1 MPNHFNSIFIKEKL
15 MKTNHFKKIIL
26 FPILLGISQV
36 SWAACDQTLSPGA
49 NLASAISGAAAG
61 TTICL
66 NNGSY
71 GNVTL
76 SNISKTSAVTLQSA
90 TGVGATIGIT
100 LSSSNQLTLKNLT
113 LSGLT
118 WSGNVNTN
126 IKVLNNTF
134 KGQMYI
140 YGNGNGTPQNN
151 VIDSN
156 TFDGINACASC
167 YEGRLQIYGGGNLV
181 VSNNHFGG
189 GGDSDG
195 IQMGGYGSV
204 IGPGNVFENIVYM
217 GSRHIDAIQLYGEVD
232 HQTITSNYFK
242 GNTDHMM
249 APDGGNAVKITD
261 NVFVG
266 GGATDYFAVIT
277 GSQSNI
283 TISHNTAIGAA
294 FTVDAKSGSPASSNA
309 LIQDNI
315 VLNGE
320 FKVVCT
326 SCNYNHNLF
335 NTGSKPLGT
344 NNITGT
350 PTFTGGS
357 SPTTLV
363 GYQLTSGSLGYH
375 AATDG
380 KDMGTYTFGSVTT
393 TALAAPTDLR
403 TQ

>member
-1 MPNHFNSIFIKEKL
+1 

-49 NLASAISGAAAG
+49 NLASAVSGAPAG

-66 NNGSY
+66 NSGNY

-76 SNISKTSAVTLQSA
+76 SNISKASAVTLQSA
-90 TGVGATIGIT
+90 TGVGATIAIT
-100 LSSSNQLTLKNLT
+100 LNSSNQLTLKSMT

-118 WSGNVNTN
+118 WSGNANTN

-140 YGNGNGTPQNN
+140 FGNGNGTPQNN

-181 VSNNHFGG
+181 VSNNHFGS

-232 HQTITSNYFK
+232 HQTITGNYFK

-326 SCNYNHNLF
+326 SCTYNHNLF

-350 PTFTGGS
+350 PTFTEGS
-357 SPTTLV
+357 SPTTWA
-363 GYQLTSGSLGYH
+363 GYQLTSGSLGYR

-380 KDMGTYTFGSVTT
+380 KDMGTNTFGSVTT
-393 TALAAPTDLR
+393 KALAAPTNLR
-403 TQ
+403 IQ